1 MNHEEQDAETAS
13 NTVLIDIA
21 DLIKRGA
28 EHARW
33 QQFEEAEN
41 LYREATVL
49 ARSELGGDHQ
59 VYGYAL
65 SDLAALQEQIGKPIE
80 ARDNFVAALSILE
93 RHLGNDH
100 PDTLDIFGRLHHLF
114 R

>member
-1 MNHEEQDAETAS
+1 MNNEEQSAETAPT
-13 NTVLIDIA
+13 NVLTDVA

-41 LYREATVL
+41 LYREATIL
-49 ARSELGGDHQ
+49 ARRELGADHQ

-65 SDLAALQEQIGKPIE
+65 SDLAALQEQSGKPIE

-93 RHLGNDH
+93 RHLGNAH
-100 PDTLDIFGRLHHLF
+100 PDTLHIFGRLHHLF